1 MHIQTKLHLKVALKI
16 SICENNLTSYIC
28 IRVHVCVYAY
38 VCVYVYVCT
47 CIDNIYIYIYVY
59 NMYMFFFFHH
69 NYWSLYSVTYKL
81 NSFVYLM
88 YMYYY

>member
-1 MHIQTKLHLKVALKI
+1 MCAYMHM
-16 SICENNLTSYIC
+16 YM
-28 IRVHVCVYAY
+28 Y
-38 VCVYVYVCT
+38 VCIYNIY
-47 CIDNIYIYIYVY
+47 INIYIYICVY
-59 NMYMFFFFHH
+59 NMYIYIYIYIYMYIMVFFFHH